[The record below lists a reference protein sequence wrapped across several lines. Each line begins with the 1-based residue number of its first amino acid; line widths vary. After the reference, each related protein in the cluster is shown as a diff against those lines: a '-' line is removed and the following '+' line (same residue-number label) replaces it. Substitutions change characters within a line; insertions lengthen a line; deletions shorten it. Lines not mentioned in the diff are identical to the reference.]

1 MLSRQYERNE
11 ENKEYDICVWDI
23 LFCKKDEDGNEM
35 LNEDGSIKLFQLK
48 RDCDVSFI
56 AEGTTDDELEEATN
70 SLDDVI
76 GILNDLKGVMPND

>member
-23 LFCKKDEDGNEM
+23 LFYKKDEDGNEM

-48 RDCDVSFI
+48 REHEVSWI
-56 AEGTTDDELEEATN
+56 AEGTTDDELEE
-70 SLDDVI
+70 
-76 GILNDLKGVMPND
+76 MPNENI